1 MAHKCAQ
8 HPEIFTEL
16 VLASRTKE
24 KCDRLAQA
32 VEQRTGYKNIV
43 TDRVDADKVP
53 ELVELFNRHKPD
65 ICINVALPYQD
76 LTIMD
81 ACLECGVNYLD
92 TANYEPLDEAHLNIR
107 GNGPIANA
115 LRKRVSRPY
124 WAAAS
129 TPA

>member
-1 MAHKCAQ
+1 MGKAIIIGAGGVGSVVAHKCAQ

-53 ELVELFNRHKPD
+53 ELVEALQPPQTRYLHQRGAAVSGPYHNGCLPGVRRQLSRHGQ
-65 ICINVALPYQD
+65 L
-76 LTIMD
+76 
-81 ACLECGVNYLD
+81 
-92 TANYEPLDEAHLNIR
+92 
-107 GNGPIANA
+107 
-115 LRKRVSRPY
+115 
-124 WAAAS
+124 
-129 TPA
+129 